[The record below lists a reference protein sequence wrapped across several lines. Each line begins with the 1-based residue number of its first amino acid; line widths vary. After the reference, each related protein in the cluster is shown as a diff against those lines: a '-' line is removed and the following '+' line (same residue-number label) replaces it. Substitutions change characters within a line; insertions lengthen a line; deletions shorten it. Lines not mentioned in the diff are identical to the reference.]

1 MCSGYSLNLQK
12 KVYRKS
18 ISSVSERHEQFYDTL
33 LANVAIH
40 FRVSLPIRMRRL
52 WMTIASTPLTV
63 SIGGTSCRFRKTTSY
78 AILPLFF
85 SYFLTARRV
94 RACILL
100 WKVEVSVYYLTTYVE
115 KRPYH
120 SSPRCRSATIRA
132 PSACASSASFRE
144 NLRDR
149 AFNSPFTESHR

>member
-1 MCSGYSLNLQK
+1 MCPGYSLNLQK
-12 KVYRKS
+12 VDQFDFWKARTILRYFISKCRYS
-18 ISSVSERHEQFYDTL
+18 FSCISSY
-33 LANVAIH
+33 
-40 FRVSLPIRMRRL
+40 PWMRRL

-63 SIGGTSCRFRKTTSY
+63 SIGGTSCFRKTTSY

-149 AFNSPFTESHR
+149 AFNSPFTKSHR